1 LEEDMNLKRHFIS
14 GLLIL
19 IAFLSCDLDSGDTY
33 NNDYA
38 DDWYMK
44 KDETSTDFDSLK
56 MEMSDQHFKA
66 SITTLSKSDLT
77 GDDYQGLKKGD
88 IEKSGDTLTISVKKI
103 YIETVDR
110 WYSREEY
117 YDYLVDD
124 LKFSSTTA
132 NTETNNNFY
141 TRTVDYAVGSS
152 PESLQLGSSSDGDL
166 FGTFYTTIY
175 DALTN

>member
-1 LEEDMNLKRHFIS
+1 MNLKKHFIT

-19 IAFLSCDLDSGDTY
+19 LAFLSCDSDSGDTY

-44 KDETSTDFDSLK
+44 TDETSSDFDSQK
-56 MEMSDQHFKA
+56 MEMSDQHFEA
-66 SITTLSKSDLT
+66 SVTTLSKSDFT
-77 GDDYQGLKKGD
+77 GDDYKGLKKGD
-88 IEKSGDTLTISVKKI
+88 IDKSGDTLTITVKKV
-103 YIETVDR
+103 YIETTDR

-117 YDYLVDD
+117 YSYLVDD
-124 LKFSSTTA
+124 LSFSSTTA
-132 NTETNNNFY
+132 TTETNNNFY
-141 TRTVDYAVGSS
+141 TRTVSYTVGSN
-152 PESLQLGSSSDGDL
+152 PDSLQLGSSSDGDL